1 MNKTVKWVMIGA
13 GIALGIIAIIL
24 GSIFITAGVS
34 AGKHDISREE
44 AETIAKQCVSDYEAK
59 NPNLTIDI
67 ERAIVADNDRDFH
80 VGSKIS
86 NSYYT
91 YEVEL
96 TVDGHEYEVEV
107 NARTKKA
114 RITEVDYNTPRR

>member
-1 MNKTVKWVMIGA
+1 MSKTVKWVMIGA
-13 GIALGIIAIIL
+13 GIALGVIAIIL
-24 GSIFITAGVS
+24 CSIFITAGVS
-34 AGKHDISREE
+34 AGKNDITRAE
-44 AETIAKQCVSDYEAK
+44 AEVLAKKCVSEYEAT

-67 ERAIVADNDRDFH
+67 NRAIVVDNDRDFH

-96 TVDGHEYEVEV
+96 LIDGHEYDVEV
-107 NARTKKA
+107 NARTKTA
-114 RITEVDYNTPRR
+114 RLTEVDYNTPRR